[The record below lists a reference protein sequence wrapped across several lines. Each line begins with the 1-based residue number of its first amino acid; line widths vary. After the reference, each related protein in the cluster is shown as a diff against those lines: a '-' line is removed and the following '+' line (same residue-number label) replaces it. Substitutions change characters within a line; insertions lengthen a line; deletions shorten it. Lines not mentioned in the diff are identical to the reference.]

1 MFKCKKCGALY
12 GKKIDECFYCG
23 AMNTLYEMS
32 LAEVQALSKPQDKAP
47 VSKTNIAKADVSK
60 TEAPIKSQNEA
71 QNMSEKTDGVAK
83 LNNKASAEM
92 LVAKVSKQENTDK
105 PATTEETPK
114 KKRKSTRKTK

>member
-32 LAEVQALSKPQDKAP
+32 LAEVQALSKPQDKA
-47 VSKTNIAKADVSK
+47 SIAK